1 MQFWG
6 VSWGWGHACH
16 KPQCVWKSVSD
27 IDCVCVCVCFLGL
40 GLFGV

>member
-6 VSWGWGHACH
+6 VSWGWGHVRH
-16 KPQCVWKSVSD
+16 KPQCVWKSGSD
-27 IDCVCVCVCFLGL
+27 IDCVCVCLLGL